1 MAPKPPASLLPV
13 FIADA
18 SSGEPLL
25 LYQRIDNAGNVT
37 EFLVDPDLR
46 IEHLVRTADYKGE
59 EINIRTGEKAIHAYE
74 IDSTEIIVAPKE
86 RFKDRLRELLK
97 DREMSATPFA
107 GLELARY
114 VEDAGLE
121 EDYAI
126 GCAIDLAKRSPRLA
140 VYWTSAAR
148 LSPSARR
155 AALDAAVPGPVV
167 ARDKNRKRGEGKKI
181 QAADVFSAAAGD
193 SIWLNVKKRLRADVG
208 EDVYTSWFSRMNL
221 EGIDDD
227 VARLSVPSRFI
238 KSWIQSHYAERVVA
252 CMQEEG
258 ANVSRIEVLARSV
271 LVREATPAKFKPAEI
286 GAPQMFAK
294 DPGVHEALGGSPL
307 DTRLSFE
314 SFVVGRSNTLA
325 HAAAK
330 QVAAARR
337 TDPVMFNPLYIHAGV
352 GLGKTHL
359 LQAITWAGNAAGER
373 KVLYLTA
380 EKFMYGFVSA
390 LRTQTALAF
399 KEALRGIGVLVIDDL
414 QFLQG
419 KSTQAEFCHTLNALI
434 DAGRQVVIASDRPP
448 SELETFED
456 RVRSRLGGGLVVE
469 MGSLGEELRFE
480 ILKARVMAARSHHP
494 SFDVP
499 LPVLTYIAKTVT
511 HNGRDLEGALNR
523 LLAHNKLTGQS
534 VTLEM
539 AEREVRDLIRP
550 QEPKRVK
557 IEDIQRVVA
566 RQYNVSRSDLLSS
579 RRTANVVRPRQV
591 AMYLAKTLTLRSLP
605 EIGRRFGGRDH
616 TTVLHAVR
624 KIEGLVGNDMALA
637 EEIEILKRQ
646 LQE

>member
-1 MAPKPPASLLPV
+1 MPNDDQESW
-13 FIADA
+13 
-18 SSGEPLL
+18 
-25 LYQRIDNAGNVT
+25 
-37 EFLVDPDLR
+37 LR
-46 IEHLVRTADYKGE
+46 V
-59 EINIRTGEKAIHAYE
+59 KA
-74 IDSTEIIVAPKE
+74 
-86 RFKDRLRELLK
+86 RLRSEVG
-97 DREMSATPFA
+97 D
-107 GLELARY
+107 
-114 VEDAGLE
+114 D
-121 EDYAI
+121 I
-126 GCAIDLAKRSPRLA
+126 
-140 VYWTSAAR
+140 
-148 LSPSARR
+148 
-155 AALDAAVPGPVV
+155 
-167 ARDKNRKRGEGKKI
+167 
-181 QAADVFSAAAGD
+181 FS
-193 SIWLNVKKRLRADVG
+193 
-208 EDVYTSWFSRMNL
+208 SWFGRMDL
-221 EGIDDD
+221 EGLDESG
-227 VARLSVPSRFI
+227 VRLSVPTRFL
-238 KSWIQSHYAERVVA
+238 KSWIQSHYAEKVLTCWQAERNEV
-252 CMQEEG
+252 G
-258 ANVSRIEVLARSV
+258 RIELIVRSAMLKSTV
-271 LVREATPAKFKPAEI
+271 QPKAKMEPASLGGLGENRHFNGNGASRPIPA
-286 GAPQMFAK
+286 GDAA
-294 DPGVHEALGGSPL
+294 VHEALGGSPL
-307 DTRLSFE
+307 DARLTFD

-325 HAAAK
+325 QAAAK

-337 TDPVMFNPLYIHAGV
+337 TDPVMFNPLYIHSGV

-380 EKFMYGFVSA
+380 EKFMYGFVAA
-390 LRTQTALAF
+390 LRAQNAIAF

-448 SELETFED
+448 SELESLDE
-456 RVRSRLGGGLVVE
+456 RVRSRLAGGLVVE
-469 MGSLGEELRFE
+469 MGGLGEELRLE
-480 ILKARVMAARSHHP
+480 ILKARVLAARAHHP

-499 LPVLTYIAKTVT
+499 LPVLSYIAKTVT

-523 LLAHNKLTGQS
+523 LLAHSKLTGQP
-534 VTLEM
+534 VTMEM

-624 KIEGLVGNDMALA
+624 KIEGLVNNDNTLS
-637 EEIEILKRQ
+637 EEIELLKRQ

>member
-1 MAPKPPASLLPV
+1 MTN
-13 FIADA
+13 ADQD
-18 SSGEPLL
+18 SWS
-25 LYQRIDNAGNVT
+25 R
-37 EFLVDPDLR
+37 
-46 IEHLVRTADYKGE
+46 VRG
-59 EINIRTGEKAIHAYE
+59 
-74 IDSTEIIVAPKE
+74 
-86 RFKDRLRELLK
+86 
-97 DREMSATPFA
+97 
-107 GLELARY
+107 
-114 VEDAGLE
+114 
-121 EDYAI
+121 
-126 GCAIDLAKRSPRLA
+126 
-140 VYWTSAAR
+140 
-148 LSPSARR
+148 
-155 AALDAAVPGPVV
+155 
-167 ARDKNRKRGEGKKI
+167 
-181 QAADVFSAAAGD
+181 
-193 SIWLNVKKRLRADVG
+193 RLRAELG
-208 EDVYTSWFSRMNL
+208 EDVYSSWFARMDL
-221 EGIDDD
+221 EAIEEGT
-227 VARLSVPSRFI
+227 VRMSVPTRFL
-238 KSWIQSHYAERVVA
+238 KSWIQSHYAERVLVCWQA
-252 CMQEEG
+252 E
-258 ANVSRIEVLARSV
+258 ANTVGRIELIVRSAVLRSTV
-271 LVREATPAKFKPAEI
+271 AKPKAAEI
-286 GAPQMFAK
+286 DAIGDAARHVNGAGRPLAAS
-294 DPGVHEALGGSPL
+294 DPSMHEALGGSPL
-307 DTRLSFE
+307 DARLSFDT
-314 SFVVGRSNTLA
+314 FVVGRSNTLA

-330 QVAAARR
+330 QVAAAKRG
-337 TDPVMFNPLYIHAGV
+337 DAVMFNPLYIHAGV

-359 LQAITWAGNAAGER
+359 LQATTWAGNAAGER
-373 KVLYLTA
+373 KILYLTA

-448 SELETFED
+448 SDLESLDD
-456 RVRSRLGGGLVVE
+456 RVRSRLAGGLVVE
-469 MGSLGEELRFE
+469 MASLGEELRFE

-494 SFDVP
+494 GFDVP
-499 LPVLTYIAKTVT
+499 LPVLSYIAKTVT

-523 LLAHNKLTGQS
+523 LLAHNKLTGHA